1 MEAYP
6 IDINGNKSPN
16 GAGIRVKTETGNIE
30 VYPID
35 INGNKSPNG
44 AGIRVTGEEN
54 IAASSLGDL
63 EELLQLHRDLT
74 K

>member
-1 MEAYP
+1 MEA
-6 IDINGNKSPN
+6 
-16 GAGIRVKTETGNIE
+16 
-30 VYPID
+30 YPID